1 VPSSAR
7 LAGVR
12 AAVLGAVA
20 LGAGLVLTPPASAAP
35 PSGSGHGAVFVATD
49 AATGNRVVAYDRA
62 ADGSLHRVG
71 SYPTGGNGGVLDGA
85 VVDHTASQ
93 GALTADPRHGE
104 LYAVNAGS
112 DTLSVF
118 TVHGDR
124 LRLRQVIGSG
134 GAFPVSVTV
143 HGDQVFVLD
152 ARGGGAIQGYRNAG
166 GRLVAVPAWHRALGL
181 DPAATPEF
189 TSTPG
194 QVAFTPDGRHLLVT
208 TKAGTN
214 SILVFAVGPHGALSG
229 RPVVRAEDGTVP
241 FAVAFDAR
249 GHVLVTDAGPNAVA
263 TYSIRRDGTLV
274 PLSVTPTGQAAT
286 CWIAVSGRFAVASNA
301 GSGTVT
307 RLALDGAGRTTRLGE
322 TAAGAGTVDAAF
334 TRDGRFLYVQSGAAG
349 QVSAFAVRPDG
360 TLAPRGTVTVPDAAG
375 GEGIVAW

>member
-1 VPSSAR
+1 V
-7 LAGVR
+7 GVGVI
-12 AAVLGAVA
+12 VL
-20 LGAGLVLTPPASAAP
+20 PPRCPVDPDHAPGSAAETADHP
-35 PSGSGHGAVFVATD
+35 GVDGTAGKFLPVRTGSG
-49 AATGNRVVAYDRA
+49 AARTCC
-62 ADGSLHRVG
+62 
-71 SYPTGGNGGVLDGA
+71 P
-85 VVDHTASQ
+85 
-93 GALTADPRHGE
+93 
-104 LYAVNAGS
+104 GS

-118 TVHGDR
+118 AVSGDR

-152 ARGGGAIQGYRNAG
+152 ARGGGAVQGYLNVG
-166 GRLVAVPAWHRALGL
+166 GRLVANPAWHRGLGL

-189 TSTPG
+189 THTPG
-194 QVAFTPDGRHLLVT
+194 QVAFSPDGRHLLVT
-208 TKAGTN
+208 TKANTN
-214 SILVFAVGPHGALSG
+214 SILVFTVGPHGALSR

-241 FAVAFDAR
+241 FSVAFDTR

-274 PLSVTPTGQAAT
+274 PRGVTPTGQAAT
-286 CWIAVSGRFAVASNA
+286 CWVAVSGRFAVAANA

-307 RLALDGAGRTTRLGE
+307 RFAVDAAGRTTRLGE
-322 TAAGAGTVDAAF
+322 TAAGAGTVDVAF

-349 QVSAFAVRPDG
+349 QVTAFAVRPDG
-360 TLAPRGTVTVPDAAG
+360 SLAARGTVTVPDAVG